1 MNAGLV
7 LSPGSPDL
15 LASWVH
21 HNHLGVTSCVPS
33 CNIAVDDFRCNLAVV
48 GLEDPADALVV

>member
-7 LSPGSPDL
+7 LSPGGPDL

-21 HNHLGVTSCVPS
+21 HNHLGVTSCVSS
-33 CNIAVDDFRCNLAVV
+33 CNITVDDFRINLAVV
-48 GLEDPADALVV
+48 GLEDTSDALVV